1 MLIILYMYI
10 ILCTCINL
18 VYPPYLVGL
27 SFWKANSRKVFAI
40 PVTAIKKEH
49 TVVCI
54 EDEILCI
61 QMIWRLPMNILSNQV
76 LYIIHHCKI
85 TTATV

>member
-49 TVVCI
+49 TVVRI
-54 EDEILCI
+54 EDESI